1 MYMLFCI
8 AETRLYA
15 ELVLGRIM
23 LYSGALDCP
32 AKGRSPMG
40 KSHFVLV
47 QMRPLREKIKELQSR
62 HEAQVSSVL
71 DKYKSLRKQVQEYNE
86 LLETALS
93 ASASPVDT
101 SLASAVK
108 AIRLR

>member
-1 MYMLFCI
+1 
-8 AETRLYA
+8 
-15 ELVLGRIM
+15 M
-23 LYSGALDCP
+23 LYSSALDCP
-32 AKGRSPMG
+32 AKGRGSLS
-40 KSHFVLV
+40 KDCLVLV
-47 QMRPLREKIKELQSR
+47 QMRPLREKIKELQSN

-86 LLETALS
+86 LLETAMS

-108 AIRLR
+108 AISLR